1 MRIKIVRALLWMIRR
16 FSFSVVL
23 NDNAVTVY
31 QWEQS
36 RVTGLRDWFES
47 PNVAGELDRESV
59 STVLQREGLGW
70 LAWQILTNSELQ
82 ARRLNVADEPSDDF
96 TLTMRFT
103 SSAPRML
110 PGRAET
116 HSQSAER
123 CTMDVQLP
131 Q

>member
-1 MRIKIVRALLWMIRR
+1 VRIKIVRALLWMIRR

-59 STVLQREGLGW
+59 STVLQRERPGLVG
-70 LAWQILTNSELQ
+70 LANPDQL
-82 ARRLNVADEPSDDF
+82 
-96 TLTMRFT
+96 
-103 SSAPRML
+103 
-110 PGRAET
+110 RAAGAEI
-116 HSQSAER
+116 ER
-123 CTMDVQLP
+123 CG
-131 Q
+131 